1 MRRRKREMRIREV
14 RRRIEIEKLKK
25 SKGHIFRSREYLRAR
40 NTEYRSGIH
49 SLLWKVHRDLQ
60 TMIKKFGF
68 SKE

>member
-25 SKGHIFRSREYLRAR
+25 SKGHIFRSREYSRAR
-40 NTEYRSGIH
+40 NTASRVGIH
-49 SLLWKVHRDLQ
+49 GLLGKIHRDLQ

>member
-40 NTEYRSGIH
+40 NTASRSGIH

-60 TMIKKFGF
+60 AMIKKFGF

>member
-40 NTEYRSGIH
+40 NAVYRSGIH
-49 SLLWKVHRDLQ
+49 ILLVKVHRDIQ
-60 TMIKKFGF
+60 AMINKFRF

>member
-25 SKGHIFRSREYLRAR
+25 SKGHIFRSQEYLRAR
-40 NTEYRSGIH
+40 NTASRRGIH
-49 SLLWKVHRDLQ
+49 ILLEKINRDIQ